1 MEITNETIDKLAK
14 LSSLEIEESRKES
27 LKDELAEIVNF
38 VENLNDV
45 DVSHVDAT
53 FTTIAGGQPM
63 REDIVDSKAE
73 VAEHI
78 ISNAPKTEDNCFVVP
93 QIIE

>member
-14 LSSLEIEESRKES
+14 LSSLEIEEGRKDG
-27 LKDELAEIVNF
+27 LKNEIAEIVNF
-38 VENLNDV
+38 VENLNEV
-45 DVSHVDAT
+45 DVSHVNAT

-63 REDIVDSKAE
+63 REDIVDSKSE
-73 VAEHI
+73 LAEHI
-78 ISNAPKTEDNCFVVP
+78 LKHAPKVEDNHFVVP